1 MRSIQVQFASGREV
15 LNSYWGFLRN
25 GGLVLADPRDL
36 TEGDSVVLDVKIK
49 SLKRSYKLAAHV
61 VKRAPDGQRAF
72 VAFDE
77 GQEQDLMLNAA
88 WADSHEVP
96 QRKHRRYPTG
106 SHVLYAAGGDGSPR
120 DGSTHAGQILDVSPG
135 GCRLRGPHVLPVGA
149 RIRVIALGIE
159 LDGQVRWC
167 AGGREMGVE
176 FQKPALVVQALLDG
190 AH

>member
-15 LNSYWGFLRN
+15 LNSYWGFLKN
-25 GGLVLADPRDL
+25 GGLVLVDPNDL
-36 TEGDSVVLDVKIK
+36 SEGDNVVLDVKIK
-49 SLKRSYKLAAHV
+49 SLKATYKLAARV
-61 VKRAPDGQRAF
+61 VKRAPDGNRAF

-77 GQEQDLMLNAA
+77 GQEQDIMLNAA

-106 SHVLYAAGGDGSPR
+106 NKVLYNQAGQPS
-120 DGSTHAGQILDVSPG
+120 STHAGQILDVSPG
-135 GCRLRGPHVLPVGA
+135 GCRLRGPHCLPVGT

-159 LDGQVRWC
+159 LEGQVRWSS

-176 FQKPALVVQALLDG
+176 FHKPALVVQTLLDR
-190 AH
+190 A

>member
-36 TEGDSVVLDVKIK
+36 SEGDSVVLDVKIK
-49 SLKRSYKLAAHV
+49 SLKRSYKLAARV
-61 VKRAPDGQRAF
+61 VKRAPDGARAF

-96 QRKHRRYPTG
+96 QRKHRRFPTG
-106 SHVLYAAGGDGSPR
+106 NQVLYSGGSELP
-120 DGSTHAGQILDVSPG
+120 THAGQILDVSPG

-149 RIRVIALGIE
+149 RIRVVAMGIE

-176 FQKPALVVQALLDG
+176 FQKPALVVQALLDE